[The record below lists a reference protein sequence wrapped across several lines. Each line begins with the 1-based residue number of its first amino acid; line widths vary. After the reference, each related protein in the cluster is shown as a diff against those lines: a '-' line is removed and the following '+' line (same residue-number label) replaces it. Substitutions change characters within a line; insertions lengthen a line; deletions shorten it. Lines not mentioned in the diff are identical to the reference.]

1 MSEYDYYTV
10 KITEKRDSGGDFR
23 LDLYGNRS
31 SGSWKHF
38 ASKPDA
44 LDALSAYL
52 RKNGI
57 MGFKH
62 KFVRHKVRDKPRDK
76 SSGAKVGTWA
86 WACEQML
93 AGKEVRMAGGG
104 RKYAIANGL
113 IASHL
118 DPYGWHTLPGVF
130 THMLRGTEW
139 RVVT

>member
-1 MSEYDYYTV
+1 MNVRARRLAAGVPMKEYWTIKD
-10 KITEKRDSGGDFR
+10 KLSGERLMSGGWTVNST
-23 LDLYGNRS
+23 GW
-31 SGSWKHF
+31 WKF
-38 ASKPDA
+38 DSRISA
-44 LDALSAYL
+44 LEKLVQLQKYYPT
-52 RKNGI
+52 
-57 MGFKH
+57 M
-62 KFVRHKVRDKPRDK
+62 RHVIVVHHTKKPR
-76 SSGAKVGTWA
+76 GAKVGTWA

-93 AGKEVRMAGGG
+93 AGKEVRMAGSG